1 MVTLALVDDHAVVR
15 QALRLMLELEPRFTV
30 VGEAAN
36 AREAVALVR
45 RQKPDVLIADLMMP
59 GRNGLQLTRAIS
71 RSHPKTR
78 VIVLSMYQDEAFVVD
93 AFRSG
98 AAGFLAKES
107 GYSELFL
114 AIRRVMAGHR
124 YLSTIITENSGKADA
139 IQDTR
144 LREPQLRV
152 PHRRTAL
159 TAVERTVLQ
168 SVAELAS
175 CGGVAGRLAG
185 GSRSV
190 EAARAGLMS
199 KLGLTTRRD
208 LVRYAIRFALRR
220 RTAHGHDAGFA
231 AMAASRRPA
240 IAITQGNE

>member
-45 RQKPDVLIADLMMP
+45 RQQPDVLIADLMMP
-59 GRNGLQLTRAIS
+59 GRNGLQLTRTIS
-71 RSHPKTR
+71 RMHGKTR

-93 AFRSG
+93 AFRAG

-124 YLSTIITENSGKADA
+124 YLSSAITETSGKAA
-139 IQDTR
+139 AVQDTR
-144 LREPQLRV
+144 LHEPQPQV

-159 TAVERTVLQ
+159 TAAERAILR
-168 SVAELAS
+168 SVVELAS
-175 CGGVAGRLAG
+175 CGGVAGHLAG

-190 EAARAGLMS
+190 EAARAGLMW
-199 KLGLTTRRD
+199 KLGLTTRSD
-208 LVRYAIRFALRR
+208 LVRYALRFALRR
-220 RTAHGHDAGFA
+220 GTAHGHDAGFTGTP
-231 AMAASRRPA
+231 ASRRPA
-240 IAITQGNE
+240 IATT